1 MTTLLGHDGR
11 HALHEH
17 MPDPGELPP
26 VCDEHEFAAIT
37 EQMVADEAPRLFAVV
52 QEYGE
57 RVDAVIAA
65 WGVAFPDHA
74 EIVTHQLRMSVR
86 APESALR
93 MFTVGN
99 HIRARLVWFN
109 PDAAT
114 PTEFGGESHD
124 PSGSPE
130 AQNRSALG
138 RNGPGEAY

>member
-1 MTTLLGHDGR
+1 MTTLLGDDGR

-17 MPDPGELPP
+17 LSDPRELPP

-37 EQMVADEAPRLFAVV
+37 ERMVADEAPRLFAVV

-74 EIVTHQLRMSVR
+74 EIVAHQLRMSVR

-93 MFTVGN
+93 MFAVGD

-114 PTEFGGESHD
+114 PTEFGEEPHD
-124 PSGSPE
+124 SAYWPE
-130 AQNRSALG
+130 AWNRSA
-138 RNGPGEAY
+138 RGPGGGF